1 MNAMSENEKEFVRL
15 LVSGMK
21 RSDAY
26 KQAFNR
32 HDLDSTTASKYAS
45 RVVKKCEI
53 REQVVK
59 LNEGLDKAVVAS
71 KQERMEALSS
81 TMRGCKR
88 SGDVNGMVKCIA
100 ELNKMDGAYEAERVE
115 LSGQLGV
122 SAVVAAI
129 QDGGCHP
136 TLR

>member
-1 MNAMSENEKEFVRL
+1 MNVMSENEKEFARL

-32 HDLDSTTASKYAS
+32 LDLDSTTASKYAS

-59 LNEGLDKAVVAS
+59 LNEGLDKEVVAS
-71 KQERMEALSS
+71 KQERMEALSV

-88 SGDVNGMVKCIA
+88 SGDVSGMVRCIA

-115 LSGQLGV
+115 VSGQLGV

-136 TLR
+136 ISR

>member
-1 MNAMSENEKEFVRL
+1 MSENEKEFARL

-32 HDLDSTTASKYAS
+32 PDLDSTTASKYAS

-59 LNEGLDKAVVAS
+59 LNEGLDKEVVAS
-71 KQERMEALSS
+71 KQERMEALSV

-88 SGDVNGMVKCIA
+88 SGDVSGMVRCIA

-115 LSGQLGV
+115 VSGQLGV

-136 TLR
+136 ILR